1 MTIARRTLIVGL
13 ATGAT
18 TLAAVAAVRAASGIG
33 GAPPTLLAAVPPPS
47 PIQATVG
54 PDALVLP
61 QWRANAIQQPRMTG
75 RPAIVVVIDDMGWM
89 HPHTERA
96 IALPGPLTL
105 SWFPFAH
112 HLPEQVAAGAAR
124 GHEATLHMPMQVHSN
139 SILQTGPDPLRIDL
153 PPAVNLARL
162 KAAMDAVPQTVGLNN
177 HMGTVA
183 TCDPALMDLVAAE
196 TRARGMLFLD
206 SIVIGRS
213 VALARAQAAG
223 VPATGRDFFIDWA
236 MHPDIIA
243 KALSDIEE
251 AARKHGHTI
260 AIGHPRGLTLDALE
274 AWLPTL
280 EKKGFDL
287 WPLSTAVA
295 LRNGID
301 MSKIA

>member
-1 MTIARRTLIVGL
+1 MNIARRTLIAGL

-18 TLAAVAAVRAASGIG
+18 SLAAAAAVRAASGSGI
-33 GAPPTLLAAVPPPS
+33 PPQLLAAVPPPDA
-47 PIQATVG
+47 IQAAVG
-54 PDALVLP
+54 PDAMLLP
-61 QWRANAIQQPRMTG
+61 QWRANAIAQPRMTG
-75 RPAIVVVIDDMGWM
+75 RPAIVVVVDDMGWM

-96 IALPGPLTL
+96 VALPGPLTL
-105 SWFPFAH
+105 SWFPFARN
-112 HLPEQVAAGAAR
+112 LPEQVASGAAR

-153 PPAVNLARL
+153 PPAVNLQRL
-162 KAAMDAVPQTVGLNN
+162 KTAMDAVPQTVGLNN

-196 TRARGMLFLD
+196 TKARGMLFLD

-213 VALARAQAAG
+213 VALARAEAAG
-223 VPATGRDFFIDWA
+223 VPAAGRDFFIDWQ
-236 MHPDIIA
+236 MHPAVIA
-243 KALSDIEE
+243 QALADIEA
-251 AARKHGHTI
+251 AARKNGHTI
-260 AIGHPRGLTLDALE
+260 AIGHPRTLTLEALE

-280 EKKGFDL
+280 DKKGFDL

-301 MSKIA
+301 MSRVG